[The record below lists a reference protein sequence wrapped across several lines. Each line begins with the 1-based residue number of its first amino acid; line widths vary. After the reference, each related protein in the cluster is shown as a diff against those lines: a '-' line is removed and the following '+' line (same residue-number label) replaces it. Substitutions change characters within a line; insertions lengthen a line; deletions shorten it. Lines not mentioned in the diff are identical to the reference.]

1 MSNQW
6 TRREILRQGT
16 AVGFEATYAGAVWAA
31 PEPSRSAPSSPVA
44 IQRCRSY
51 EPRLLTARL
60 TTALDL
66 IGGIN
71 DLVRGKTVTVKLN
84 LTGGPQL
91 KLGGLP
97 AHRTYHVHPEFVAC
111 TCAALAAA
119 GAKRIVLVESGYSR
133 QPLEAVMA
141 AAS

>member
-16 AVGFEATYAGAVWAA
+16 VVGLRRPTRERHGRLRC
-31 PEPSRSAPSSPVA
+31 EPIGSSSPVA

-51 EPRLLTARL
+51 EPKLLMARL

-84 LTGGPQL
+84 LTGGPRL

-111 TCAALAAA
+111 TCAALAKA
-119 GAKRIVLVESGYSR
+119 GARGLCWSK
-133 QPLEAVMA
+133 A
-141 AAS
+141 ATLASLWKQ